1 MERTKQ
7 QILRDLRRAT
17 AGLGILLVIFMA
29 GAGPAH
35 AQTFTVLHTFTG
47 GPDGAN
53 PEAGLTLDHG
63 NLYGATAGGGLS
75 AGGHSFGTVFRMQF
89 RGSGWLFAPL
99 YNFSG
104 GDGDSP
110 RGRVTFGPD
119 GSLYGT
125 TAAGRG
131 SGCSCGNVFNLK
143 PQPTRS
149 ANPLTP
155 WLETVL
161 YRFDYFAGDGNNPT
175 GDIVF
180 DAAGNLYG
188 TTTSGGNDQICGG
201 LGCGTV
207 YELARSGQSWTANF
221 IYAFTEVAYNPLSGV
236 TRDQTGNLYFTASQ
250 GNIAHGA
257 VLELT
262 PSGSGWTPNSLYSFN
277 GSGAGYPVAGLIL
290 DSQGN
295 VYGAASVG
303 GSGGGGTVFQ
313 LTPSGG
319 DWNLDT
325 LYSLSGNQQGRIGPF
340 ASLLMDSAGNLYGTT
355 RADGAFGKG
364 SVFRLTPTGNGWTY
378 TTLYDFTGGA
388 DGAYPEGSL
397 VMDASGTLYGTTYAG
412 GTVGSHCD
420 ASSGSQCGVVFEIT
434 P

>member
-1 MERTKQ
+1 MERTKV
-7 QILRDLRRAT
+7 LGWRDIRQAT
-17 AGLGILLVIFMA
+17 ASLAFLFVILIVA
-29 GAGPAH
+29 TPQVEG
-35 AQTFTVLHTFTG
+35 QTFTVLHTFTG

-63 NLYGATAGGGLS
+63 NLYGTTAGGGLS

-89 RGSGWLFAPL
+89 RGSGWIFAPL

-110 RGRVTFGPD
+110 HGRVTFGPD

-125 TAAGRG
+125 TADGRG
-131 SGCSCGNVFNLK
+131 NGCSCGNVFNLK
-143 PQPTRS
+143 PPPTRP

-161 YRFDYFAGDGNNPT
+161 YQFDYFAGDGNNPA

-180 DAAGNLYG
+180 DATGNLFG
-188 TTTSGGNDQICGG
+188 TTYTGGNDQMCGG

-207 YELARSGQSWTANF
+207 YELTRSGQSWTANF

-236 TRDQTGNLYFTASQ
+236 TRDPAGNLYFTASQ

-262 PSGSGWTPNSLYSFN
+262 PAGSGWTANTLYSFN
-277 GSGAGYPVAGLIL
+277 GSGPGYPVAGLIL

-295 VYGAASVG
+295 LYGAASVG

-319 DWNLDT
+319 GWNLET
-325 LYSLSGNQQGRIGPF
+325 LYSLSGNQMGRAGPN

-355 RADGAFGKG
+355 AADGAYGKG
-364 SVFRLTPTGNGWTY
+364 SVFKLTPGEGGWTY

-388 DGAYPEGSL
+388 DGGDPAGAL
-397 VMDASGTLYGTTYAG
+397 VMDGSGNLYGTTYAG
-412 GTVGSHCD
+412 GTVGSHCE
-420 ASSGSQCGVVFEIT
+420 SSGSQCGVVFEIT